1 MESHYADA
9 RVRLASYRNVVLAV
23 WWDAPRVLQM
33 QHYRKVLMLLR
44 ERHPEGI
51 GGINTV
57 VGGTPTFPADVRA
70 ESAKLTEDALLD
82 FGLAHIM
89 LMRGLAGTAVRAF
102 LATMLLLGRSKQL
115 TKVFDKEDLG
125 VDWVAEQMA
134 SKDVECDKAAVM
146 AALAEV
152 HAMGP
157 GTD

>member
-9 RVRLASYRNVVLAV
+9 RVRLASHRNVILAV
-23 WWDAPRVLQM
+23 WWDAPRIEQM
-33 QHYRKVLMLLR
+33 QQFREVLMLLR

-51 GGINTV
+51 GGISTV
-57 VGGTPTFPADVRA
+57 VGGTPSFPADVRT
-70 ESAKLTEDALLD
+70 ESAKLTSEALLD

-89 LMRGLAGTAVRAF
+89 LMGGLAGTAVRAF

-134 SKDVECDKAAVM
+134 AKGVACDKAAVM
-146 AALAEV
+146 AALAQV
-152 HAMGP
+152 HEMGP
-157 GTD
+157 GSD